1 MHRPIFGHSFAV
13 LVAPILLSVLAFKFL
28 NKKKVGV
35 NGNAK
40 DAGSGA
46 SGSSTVTTEADSSGS
61 SSLTP
66 PSRNHY
72 EVFLSFRG
80 LDTRKGF
87 IDHLYNGLIDAGI
100 HAFKDDNELRQGEKI
115 RPDLLAAIKNS
126 KILIPILSVNYGE
139 SSWCLDE
146 LVQIMECKN
155 NSTGHIVLPIFYK
168 VEVAHVRHQIG
179 SFGKTFQERESRL
192 RKRGFDPMILEKWKQ
207 ALIEVSSLKGFNA
220 DGYEGELVK
229 LVVRKVLN
237 ELKKEFELVISENLV
252 EIDRHIKKVME
263 FVNNNS
269 RATLFVGIH
278 GMGGI
283 GKTTFAKT
291 IYNKLSNKFEHRSFI
306 ADIRESYKRN
316 GPEYLQN
323 QLIHDILKHTNQV
336 SNRDEGIRFI
346 SSKFKGEKV
355 LILLDDVDDDDQL
368 MALARNHNWFSLGS
382 IIIIT
387 TRNKSILDNAEVD
400 YNYELEEMDEDIS
413 SILFSRH
420 AFRKDAP
427 PSEFDV
433 LTRDVVST
441 TGGLP
446 LSLEVLGSF
455 LRDKKPNIWRDTI
468 KKLRKVPHKKVQEK
482 LKISYDA
489 LEYGQQQIFLDIACF
504 FIGTDGRIASY
515 MWDAC
520 DFFPNEGIEVLRSMS
535 LIKVGDDHEL
545 IMHDQLRDL
554 GRDIICKENEREPQ
568 YRSRLWDTKEVM
580 EVLRRNKG
588 TSKIEAL
595 CLHRYFDLGG
605 SYTAY
610 TAEQFKELT
619 NLRFFQVNNANLTGD
634 FQNLLPQLRWLK
646 WNNCPSDFEVTNF
659 HPKKLIVLDLSWN
672 QILKDWKGWGPL
684 KMATE
689 LKVLNLENCDLRRTP
704 DLSAFKSLEIL
715 TLEYCDNLEEIH
727 PSIQDIK
734 TLISLNVNG
743 CSELKE
749 LPLGVGRMEELRELL
764 INDTNIREI
773 PISRGCLMKLE
784 TLDASNCEQ
793 LAQLPESLGSL
804 VSLTQLDLLRT
815 GIEELPESI
824 GSLKKLKTLDA
835 SYCASLAHISSSI
848 GNLTSLSLL
857 DLRGCSKL
865 AQLPDTIGSLV
876 SLRSLSL
883 SKCHSLRK
891 IPDSIGK
898 LESLTELHLES
909 TAIEELPEFIGSLK
923 KLKTLDASYCVS
935 LAHISSSI
943 GNLTSLSLLDL
954 RGCSKLAQ
962 LPDTIGSLVSL
973 QRLSLSKCHSLR
985 KIPGSIGKLELLTE
999 LHLESTAFE
1008 ELPESIGSLKKL
1020 KTLDASYCASLAHIS
1035 SSIGNL
1041 TSLSLLDLRGCS
1053 KLAQLPDT
1061 IGSLVSLRSLS
1072 LSKCHSLR
1080 KIPDSIGKLES
1091 LTELHLEST
1100 AIEELPEFIGSL
1112 KKLKTLDA
1120 SYCVSLA
1127 HISSSIGN
1135 LTSLSLLDLRGCSKL
1150 AQLPDTIG
1158 CLVSLR
1164 SLSLSK
1170 CHSLRKIPDSIG
1182 KLESLT
1188 ELHLESTAIEELPE
1202 FIGSLKKLKTLDASY
1217 CVSLAHISSSIGN
1230 LTSLSLLDLR
1240 GCSKLAQLPDTIGS
1254 LVSLQRLS
1262 LSKCHSLRKIPD
1274 SIGKLESLT
1283 KLHFESTAFEEL
1295 PESIGSLKKLKTLD
1309 ASCCAQLAHISNSI
1323 GHLTSLI
1330 LLDLRGC
1337 SKLAQLPDTIGSLVS
1352 LQCLL
1357 LSGCHSLIEI
1367 PVSIGK
1373 LALLTELHLKSTG
1386 IMELPES
1393 MKNMRNLRMLDISG
1407 TPMTEL
1413 LDDREILAEL
1423 QELKASG
1430 GKNPEGPGELV
1441 SPNNLDLDKLQK
1453 LSELRSRVLAL
1464 VLLKRPRTSP
1474 ANNSAM
1480 VYQTADS
1487 EHVLKRPRPFGT
1499 SDEVNN
1505 LPVNI
1510 LPVTYNCQSLC
1521 QNSSDDLPR
1530 NVVITLSQDSPVK
1543 SMDFHPVQQILLLV
1557 GTNMGDVMVW
1567 EVGSHARIALRK
1579 FKVWDLGKCS
1589 MALQASLAND
1599 YTASVNRVM
1608 WSADGKFFG
1617 VAYSKQMVHIYS
1629 YHGGDDI
1636 RNHLEIEA
1644 HVGSVNDLAFSY
1656 LNEQLCVVTS
1666 GEDRSIKVW
1675 DTVTGAMQR
1684 SFEGHEAPVYSIC
1697 LHRKENVQF
1706 IFSTSADGKIKAW
1719 LYDNKVSIVDY
1730 DAPGPSSTK
1739 IAYSADGTRLFSSG
1753 TNKEGESYLV
1763 EWNESEGAVNRTYHG
1778 LGKRSGGVVQFDT
1791 TKNGFLAAGDEF
1803 MVKFWHMDNNN
1814 LLTSTDAEG
1823 GLPAFPCI
1831 RFNKEGILLAVSTSD
1846 DTIKILANADG
1857 IRLLRTVDNRPFD
1870 ASRVTPGPLM
1880 KLPATATLGSGNAT
1894 VGASLG
1900 DRCAPVAA
1908 MVGMN
1913 NEGMADVKPR
1923 IANESGDKWQIWKL
1937 TEINEPSQCCSM
1949 RLPDDSTAT
1958 TVSRLIYTNSGH
1970 AILALSSNAVH
1981 KLWKWARND
1990 QNLTGRATTSVVPQL
2005 WQPYGGNLMTNDTS
2019 DTNPEDAVPCFA
2031 LSKNDSYLISV
2042 SGGKISLFNMMT
2054 FKTMTKFMPPPP
2066 PNNGIIAIGM
2076 EDSSIQ
2082 VYDVHDDEVQTKL
2095 KGHKR
2100 IVIGFDLS
2108 TPLTVLVSS
2117 GSNSQTI
2124 TTFIR
2129 ARQAATFLAF
2139 LPGNSFIIAMGM
2151 EDSSI
2156 QIYDIVSRQVKV
2168 ILRGHQ
2174 KRITGLAFSN
2184 VLNVLVS
2191 SDADS
2196 QLCVWSTEGWEEEE
2210 PPSKFQ
2216 QMLTRR
2222 STAPLAITRVQFH
2235 VDQIHLLV
2243 VHETQIAIYEAPKL
2257 KCHKQWVTREASGP
2271 ITDATY
2277 SCNGQSIYL
2286 SFKDG
2291 SIGVLTASE
2300 LRLRCRINPAAY
2312 IPSNPSSRAYPLV
2325 IAAHP
2330 SEPNQFA
2337 LGLTDGSVYVLEPL
2351 ESEGE
2356 WGTSP
2361 PVEDGTGPSM
2371 TSGATSSDQPQR

>member
-684 KMATE
+684 K
-689 LKVLNLENCDLRRTP
+689 
-704 DLSAFKSLEIL
+704 
-715 TLEYCDNLEEIH
+715 
-727 PSIQDIK
+727 
-734 TLISLNVNG
+734 
-743 CSELKE
+743 
-749 LPLGVGRMEELRELL
+749 
-764 INDTNIREI
+764 
-773 PISRGCLMKLE
+773 
-784 TLDASNCEQ
+784 
-793 LAQLPESLGSL
+793 
-804 VSLTQLDLLRT
+804 
-815 GIEELPESI
+815 
-824 GSLKKLKTLDA
+824 
-835 SYCASLAHISSSI
+835 
-848 GNLTSLSLL
+848 
-857 DLRGCSKL
+857 
-865 AQLPDTIGSLV
+865 
-876 SLRSLSL
+876 
-883 SKCHSLRK
+883 
-891 IPDSIGK
+891 
-898 LESLTELHLES
+898 
-909 TAIEELPEFIGSLK
+909 
-923 KLKTLDASYCVS
+923 
-935 LAHISSSI
+935 
-943 GNLTSLSLLDL
+943 
-954 RGCSKLAQ
+954 
-962 LPDTIGSLVSL
+962 
-973 QRLSLSKCHSLR
+973 
-985 KIPGSIGKLELLTE
+985 
-999 LHLESTAFE
+999 
-1008 ELPESIGSLKKL
+1008 
-1020 KTLDASYCASLAHIS
+1020 
-1035 SSIGNL
+1035 
-1041 TSLSLLDLRGCS
+1041 
-1053 KLAQLPDT
+1053 
-1061 IGSLVSLRSLS
+1061 
-1072 LSKCHSLR
+1072 
-1080 KIPDSIGKLES
+1080 
-1091 LTELHLEST
+1091 
-1100 AIEELPEFIGSL
+1100 
-1112 KKLKTLDA
+1112 
-1120 SYCVSLA
+1120 
-1127 HISSSIGN
+1127 
-1135 LTSLSLLDLRGCSKL
+1135 
-1150 AQLPDTIG
+1150 
-1158 CLVSLR
+1158 
-1164 SLSLSK
+1164 
-1170 CHSLRKIPDSIG
+1170 
-1182 KLESLT
+1182 
-1188 ELHLESTAIEELPE
+1188 
-1202 FIGSLKKLKTLDASY
+1202 
-1217 CVSLAHISSSIGN
+1217 
-1230 LTSLSLLDLR
+1230 
-1240 GCSKLAQLPDTIGS
+1240 
-1254 LVSLQRLS
+1254 
-1262 LSKCHSLRKIPD
+1262 
-1274 SIGKLESLT
+1274 
-1283 KLHFESTAFEEL
+1283 
-1295 PESIGSLKKLKTLD
+1295 
-1309 ASCCAQLAHISNSI
+1309 
-1323 GHLTSLI
+1323 
-1330 LLDLRGC
+1330 
-1337 SKLAQLPDTIGSLVS
+1337 
-1352 LQCLL
+1352 
-1357 LSGCHSLIEI
+1357 
-1367 PVSIGK
+1367 
-1373 LALLTELHLKSTG
+1373 
-1386 IMELPES
+1386 
-1393 MKNMRNLRMLDISG
+1393 
-1407 TPMTEL
+1407 
-1413 LDDREILAEL
+1413 
-1423 QELKASG
+1423 
-1430 GKNPEGPGELV
+1430 
-1441 SPNNLDLDKLQK
+1441 
-1453 LSELRSRVLAL
+1453 
-1464 VLLKRPRTSP
+1464 
-1474 ANNSAM
+1474 
-1480 VYQTADS
+1480 
-1487 EHVLKRPRPFGT
+1487 
-1499 SDEVNN
+1499 VNN

-1880 KLPATATLGSGNAT
+1880 KLQLPATATLGSGNAT

-1990 QNLTGRATTSVVPQL
+1990 QNLTGRVRNLSFHEIGKATTSVVPQL